1 LISDANKKERSRV
14 RLRPCPPRVW
24 KAEASKLR
32 EEKGKGIERLDIRGS
47 WRGSWRSWQRIPG
60 ASHLHP
66 DPKHAS
72 GITQLSALQSEMWT
86 ESYWPKVN
94 SCWKGFMAD
103 QIESNRRSLLLP
115 SVNGTP
121 LQSAAAGGGRR

>member
-14 RLRPCPPRVW
+14 RLRACPPRVW
-24 KAEASKLR
+24 KAEAIKLR

-66 DPKHAS
+66 DIRNYS
-72 GITQLSALQSEMWT
+72 
-86 ESYWPKVN
+86 
-94 SCWKGFMAD
+94 
-103 QIESNRRSLLLP
+103 IE
-115 SVNGTP
+115 
-121 LQSAAAGGGRR
+121 